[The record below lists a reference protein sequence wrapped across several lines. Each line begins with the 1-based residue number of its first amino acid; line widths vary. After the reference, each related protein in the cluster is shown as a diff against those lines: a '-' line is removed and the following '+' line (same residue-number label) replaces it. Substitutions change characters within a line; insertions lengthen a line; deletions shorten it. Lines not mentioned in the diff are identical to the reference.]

1 MTDEEKRLEYDETL
15 DGIMQAIQ
23 GKDMDSIVPALVCA
37 LSRVMIYYN
46 MPKTVLMS
54 FVADSFDMTE
64 GKRDEPRRYN

>member
-1 MTDEEKRLEYDETL
+1 MTEEEARKEYDETL
-15 DGIMQAIQ
+15 DGIMEAIK

-37 LSRVMIYYN
+37 LSRVMDYYD

-64 GKRDEPRRYN
+64 ERSEHKRT